1 MTDDPGKQSI
11 DSLSSKL
18 RWPKRGILQRT
29 LVLWLVGVILAEVVA
44 SGVTWPSVL
53 QTFRSLSSSAAKAT
67 ATASTQANATATAIA
82 TTVQANANAT
92 AQANANATATAQAQ
106 DQATAQAQDQAT
118 ATAQAQGQAT
128 ATAQA
133 VASATAQAQDQAT
146 ATVVAGVTATAQ
158 AQAQATAGV
167 DQTATAG
174 TPIYQDALTD
184 PTNSNTM
191 AANWDQNSHCMFMS
205 DGYHVTKSAGIVNLH
220 GCRESANT
228 YSNLTISVD
237 VRILSGHSGGVF
249 FRVSTDVFNTYT
261 GGYLFEIDSQGDY
274 RISGFNGSVQPLHDW
289 AS

>member
-146 ATVVAGVTATAQ
+146 ATAQAANANATATAS
-158 AQAQATAGV
+158 V
-167 DQTATAG
+167 
-174 TPIYQDALTD
+174 I
-184 PTNSNTM
+184 
-191 AANWDQNSHCMFMS
+191 AANPDPYPPGGGILALLDPLRDNSQGHTWDTTANCAFN
-205 DGYHVTKSAGIVNLH
+205 GGAYHVSAPDIHVFASCAAKSTNF
-220 GCRESANT
+220 
-228 YSNLTISVD
+228 SNFAYEVQM
-237 VRILSGHSGGVF
+237 HSPF
-249 FRVSTDVFNTYT
+249 
-261 GGYLFEIDSQGDY
+261 
-274 RISGFNGSVQPLHDW
+274 
-289 AS
+289 A